1 MKKKRLLL
9 RLLASPFILGMLI
22 IVYIYYSIRRWLD
35 FMKYGGE
42 FINYEKEDQ
51 KTIQQIYEQLKNSN

>member
-51 KTIQQIYEQLKNSN
+51 KTIQQIYEQLKSSN